1 MILSDTSS
9 AAFPTLSNCNLWL
22 WEGRVKCVHS
32 ELPRATILQG
42 DEKSVHFFFPTFCTG
57 KFLCQP
63 GLQGNQDSEGPSC
76 QLLFCGAKSPS
87 SHSVFLVKRS
97 LPGGSRE
104 VGPPVSALLCYEY
117 GTDGAKSIC
126 SVGTKT
132 LTTQRSLLKTL
143 LSSFIPSAF
152 CALL

>member
-1 MILSDTSS
+1 MIPSDTSS

-22 WEGRVKCVHS
+22 CEGRVKCVHS
-32 ELPRATILQG
+32 ELPRSTILQG
-42 DEKSVHFFFPTFCTG
+42 DEKSVHFFPLFLYWEI
-57 KFLCQP
+57 LCQP
-63 GLQGNQDSEGPSC
+63 GFQGNQDSEGPSC

-104 VGPPVSALLCYEY
+104 VGPPGSALLCYEY

>member
-9 AAFPTLSNCNLWL
+9 AAFLHYLIAICGFGKEGSNVCTPNFPT
-22 WEGRVKCVHS
+22 
-32 ELPRATILQG
+32 PRSCREMRNRYI
-42 DEKSVHFFFPTFCTG
+42 FFFPTFCTG

>member
-1 MILSDTSS
+1 MAL
-9 AAFPTLSNCNLWL
+9 
-22 WEGRVKCVHS
+22 ERKVKCVRS
-32 ELPRATILQG
+32 ELPSSMTLWR
-42 DEKSVHFFFPTFCTG
+42 DEKSVHFSSPHFLNWEI
-57 KFLCQP
+57 LCQP
-63 GLQGNQDSEGPSC
+63 GLQGNQDSEGILPAAFLWG
-76 QLLFCGAKSPS
+76 QATEFTFCLSGEKDHYQAA
-87 SHSVFLVKRS
+87 
-97 LPGGSRE
+97 PGE

-152 CALL
+152 CALLRGSDFIEKGTS